1 MQQIIHLDKEIF
13 KLVNSQWTNS
23 FFDWL
28 APWLRNSILWVPLY
42 IFLLVLLVVNFKRQG
57 LWIFIL
63 AIITV
68 AITDHVSSKIIKPY
82 VGRLRPCNDPAMA
95 DVIRYFLHYRPG
107 NGSFTSSHA
116 ANHFGLAMFLYA
128 TLKRHFGKWMWLFF
142 VWAFIIG
149 YAQVYIGVH
158 YPFDIA
164 GGAVLGCLVGYGT
177 AYIANRLVKDKPHDI
192 V

>member
-57 LWIFIL
+57 LRIFIL

-158 YPFDIA
+158 YPFDIV